1 LGQVLVVVESPAKAK
16 TIKKYLGKG
25 YKVKASIGHIRDLPE
40 DKLGINL
47 KKDFEPRYIIVKG
60 KRKVIKELKE
70 EAAKSSKVLLATDM
84 DREGEAIAWHIKEVV
99 CNKKVPARR
108 IIFNEITKGAIE
120 QAVKNPKDI
129 DMNKVNAQQARRI
142 LDRLVGYLVSPV
154 LWKFFYS
161 GLSAGRVQSVGLR
174 LICEREEEIRNFKP
188 REYWTIEGVFLT
200 ERKEEIEAKLFK
212 IEGKKP
218 EIESEE
224 RAKEIIEEIKGEEAN
239 VVNVVTKEKVRNPQ
253 PPFIT
258 STLQREAATRLG
270 FSAKKTMLIAQQLYE
285 GVELGDEGS
294 VALISYMRTD
304 STRISD
310 EAYRRGIEFL
320 KTNYGE
326 EIVYKGRRSFK
337 KAKGS
342 QDAHEAIRPTDCTRK
357 PEDVEKYLNRDQS
370 ALYRLIWSRFLASLA
385 APAVYEVREVEI
397 STGNRYLFKASGRKL
412 KSKGFLEIYSDA
424 RETEES
430 WIADVSE
437 GEKVEIKKIDC
448 SQHFT
453 EPPPRY
459 TEASLIKELEDKG
472 IGRPSTYA
480 SILSIIQS
488 RGYVQKKRQTLYP
501 TELGEK
507 VWKTLESLFTDIF
520 EIDFTAR
527 MEQELDKVEEA
538 REDWREVVRFFYKPL
553 VEDLEKVKQ
562 RKDEIRGEI
571 QEETDE
577 VCEICGRKLVKKW
590 GKNGPFLAC
599 PGFPE
604 CKFTKSIDQA
614 EKRDR
619 KCPVCGGELVY
630 KSGRFGRFIACSNYP
645 KCKYTEPIKLGLPCP
660 REGCNGEIV
669 ERKTRKGKIFYG
681 CSNYPDCDYASW
693 DKPTDKKCPQCL
705 KAYLVEK
712 ESKRKGR
719 YLKCP
724 ECKYE
729 ESL

>member
-16 TIKKYLGKG
+16 TIK
-25 YKVKASIGHIRDLPE
+25 
-40 DKLGINL
+40 N
-47 KKDFEPRYIIVKG
+47 FEPRYIIVKG

-320 KTNYGE
+320 KNNYGE

-397 STGNRYLFKASGRKL
+397 STGNRYLFKASGRRL

-614 EKRDR
+614 EKLDR

-705 KAYLVEK
+705 NAYLVEK

>member
-1 LGQVLVVVESPAKAK
+1 LN
-16 TIKKYLGKG
+16 
-25 YKVKASIGHIRDLPE
+25 LP
-40 DKLGINL
+40 L
-47 KKDFEPRYIIVKG
+47 KDFEPRYIIVKG

-99 CNKKVPARR
+99 CNEKIPARR

-120 QAVKNPKDI
+120 RAVRNPQDI

-188 REYWTIEGVFLT
+188 REYWTIDGVFLT

-224 RAKEIIEEIKGEEAN
+224 KAKKIIREIKGEEVN
-239 VVNVVTKEKVRNPQ
+239 VVSVVTKEKIRNPQ

-320 KTNYGE
+320 RTNYGE

-342 QDAHEAIRPTDCTRK
+342 QDAHEAIRPTDCTRR
-357 PEDVEKYLNRDQS
+357 PENVEKYLNKDQS

-397 STGNRYLFKASGRKL
+397 SADDRYLFKASGRRL
-412 KSKGFLEIYSDA
+412 KRRGFLEIYSDA
-424 RETEES
+424 READEN

-437 GEKVEIKKIDC
+437 YEKLEVKKIDC

-520 EIDFTAR
+520 EIGFTAR
-527 MEQELDKVEEA
+527 MEKELDKVEEA

-577 VCEICGRKLVKKW
+577 VCEVCGRKLVKKW

-614 EKRDR
+614 EKLDR
-619 KCPVCGGELVY
+619 RCPVCGGELVY